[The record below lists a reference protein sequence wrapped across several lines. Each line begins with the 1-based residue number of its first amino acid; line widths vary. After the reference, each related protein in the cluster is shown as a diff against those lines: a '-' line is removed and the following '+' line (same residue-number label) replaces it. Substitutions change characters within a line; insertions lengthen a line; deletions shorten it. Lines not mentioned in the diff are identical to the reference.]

1 MLLSFILYRE
11 QGQLIVSS
19 SQPRCCCSTTW
30 LKTLCSSCR
39 AIPPFFVA
47 SFSIKPRIVALLS
60 SFITVDKKKKKYT
73 DFQNTRDFSQHSFIT
88 IFFFLL
94 FFFFFFPLRITHS
107 NRGTVTVCSTF
118 IYLSQNI
125 GSHYGFHFSFRPVKF
140 CHSRVFRSSPIFFFF
155 SFLFFVRFFFFF
167 FLDLVIS
174 YRINIRRNAAK
185 GYF

>member
-60 SFITVDKKKKKYT
+60 SFITVDKKKK
-73 DFQNTRDFSQHSFIT
+73 NTRISKIREIFSSTLSLPFFSFSY
-88 IFFFLL
+88 FS
-94 FFFFFFPLRITHS
+94 FFFPLRITHS

-155 SFLFFVRFFFFF
+155 FFPFFRSFFFFSF
-167 FLDLVIS
+167 FSI
-174 YRINIRRNAAK
+174 
-185 GYF
+185 